1 MALKL
6 WLPLNGNFDNK
17 GVYRLPEH
25 FTGDINWITGKTC
38 SQAYQGLYRY
48 VLQDD
53 NLIQNKWTV
62 AFWVEPLALTSAANV
77 VLFCKNISGATGD
90 CQIYISLYN
99 KGAYLRLGV
108 NGNTDNI
115 SYAYQFEINK
125 WYHIAATF
133 NGETAKLYLN
143 GENVDSTTIT
153 NAYYANRNNIR
164 FNGRVT
170 SADGTTGTGSFSS
183 VYQDCR
189 IYDEPLSDAEIHQ
202 LAQGLAVHHKLDGNG
217 YFDSS
222 GFSVN
227 GEILDSISSV
237 DSPRYGQACQFDN
250 NKSGIYM
257 KNFPSNIFNMAH
269 TVAFWVKPDSSMD
282 KTQCIYCGSFTGA
295 NSSVPYNIGHSS
307 GNKLRLYWNDSP
319 AVEYSSFPIE
329 TDVWQHIAIVRTE
342 EGQMRCYKNGE
353 LIGTIEGPFET
364 QEWDTNYY
372 LGRDARGNSKSLIGA
387 MSDYRLYAT
396 PLTDDDIRLLYE
408 RGARVDNANGMAAFE
423 LKENGTPNLFNAAFI
438 TNEQKNLTTPTQNWD
453 KTHGGLL
460 YFDTNNTSSG
470 SNKIPVEPDT
480 KYLYDFLFDSS
491 ASNQIKILVWHWT
504 SLDSTSWSGNN
515 IMTTSYGSS
524 GTPDIIID
532 ERKPGRITTYSDWNY
547 ISISVLNGST
557 SQSTDGTFNLKR
569 FVFKK
574 DTGKIKP
581 SITKT
586 GTLIA
591 NDLNEYKYA
600 RFYETY
606 TAEAAK
612 YMEM

>member
-17 GVYRLPEH
+17 GIYRLPEH
-25 FTGDINWITGKTC
+25 HTGEINWTTGKIC
-38 SQAYQGLYRY
+38 HQAYQGYYRY

-53 NLIQNKWTV
+53 NLIKNKWTV

-77 VLFCKNISGATGD
+77 ILFCKNTTGATGD
-90 CQIYISLYN
+90 CQIYMSLYN

-108 NGNTDNI
+108 NGNTDDI
-115 SYAYQFEINK
+115 SYSYQFEIDK

-133 NGETAKLYLN
+133 DGETAKLYLN
-143 GENVDSTTIT
+143 GENVDSTTIA
-153 NAYYANRNNIR
+153 NDYYANRNNIR
-164 FNGRVT
+164 FNGRAT
-170 SADGTTGTGSFSS
+170 NADGTTGTGSFSS

-202 LAQGLAVHHKLDGNG
+202 LTQGLAVHHKLDGNG

-227 GEILDSISSV
+227 GEILDSVSFV

-257 KNFPSNIFNMAH
+257 NSFPSEIFNMAH

-295 NSSVPYNIGHSS
+295 SSSVAYNIGHNSS
-307 GNKLRLYWNDSP
+307 NKLRLYWNDSP
-319 AVEYSSFPIE
+319 AMEYASFSIE
-329 TDVWQHIAIVRTE
+329 MDVWQHIAITRTE
-342 EGQMRCYKNGE
+342 EGKMKCYKNGE
-353 LIGTIEGPFET
+353 LIGTLIGPFNAQT
-364 QEWDTNYY
+364 WDTKYY

-408 RGARVDNANGMAAFE
+408 RGARVDNVNGMAAFE
-423 LKENGTPNLFNAAFI
+423 LKENGAPNIFNSAFI
-438 TNEQKNLTTPTQNWD
+438 TNAQKNLTTPTQNWD

-460 YFDTNNTSSG
+460 YFDVNNTSSG
-470 SNKIPVEPDT
+470 SKKIPIEPNT
-480 KYLYDFLFDSS
+480 KYIYDVIFDNT
-491 ASNQIKILVWHWT
+491 ASNSAKIYIWHWET
-504 SLDSTSWSGNN
+504 EAQTTWNGNGIIPSQYSESSEDITDARRTGSFN
-515 IMTTSYGSS
+515 TGSDYNYMGISAINGTTSQE
-524 GTPDIIID
+524 T
-532 ERKPGRITTYSDWNY
+532 
-547 ISISVLNGST
+547 NGI
-557 SQSTDGTFNLKR
+557 FNIKR

-574 DTGKIKP
+574 DTEKIKP

-586 GTLIA
+586 GTLVA

-612 YMEM
+612 YTEM